1 MATKEEKQKEM
12 KKGECN
18 RDPDA
23 KGKGGGG
30 AGNQAR
36 RGTEKKVFTGKKSAE
51 ITYSSKGD
59 FDHPD
64 RYFDMRRRH
73 WMNARSGGRIP
84 SDWDMQMRQ
93 RKRECEE
100 YAEEF
105 KKLQRSEAHE
115 VEPKTKLKLGG
126 RKEAEVSAKKR
137 AKVVAPPSHIV
148 IKAKNVSSTEMSG
161 SKAKKETNDNMEV
174 KETEPPTKKDIH
186 INATGGHM
194 EEDKKERESQNE
206 EAEEKKEE
214 EKGPAFAGFGGY
226 ESSSEEE
233 EKKKEEKEDGSDSSS
248 SS

>member
-1 MATKEEKQKEM
+1 M

-23 KGKGGGG
+23 KEKGKAGG
-30 AGNQAR
+30 AVNQR

-105 KKLQRSEAHE
+105 KKLQRAEAHE

-148 IKAKNVSSTEMSG
+148 IKAKNVSSTEMTG
-161 SKAKKETNDNMEV
+161 TKEKKEKNDMEV
-174 KETEPPTKKDIH
+174 KETDEKKDIKD
-186 INATGGHM
+186 
-194 EEDKKERESQNE
+194 ERKEDNKKDRIQANG
-206 EAEEKKEE
+206 ARNEKKEE
-214 EKGPAFAGFGGY
+214 KAPAFAGFGGY
-226 ESSSEEE
+226 ASSDDEE
-233 EKKKEEKEDGSDSSS
+233 EKEGKEDSSDSSS